1 MVHKSSSQ
9 LPTSAARRHFMRITA
24 AGAGRLS
31 AIAIA
36 SSILVGKTKDANAW
50 GIFPRHAPGT
60 GPNCFARGTRVLT
73 SHGEVPV
80 EDLAN
85 GDLVITANGALPIKW
100 IARQTFRKNESASWH
115 PSVLP
120 IRVSRFA
127 IDDQTPH
134 RDLYLSQEHA
144 LLIDGILIP
153 VRYLVN
159 GRSITVD
166 NNAGKAEA
174 IEYFSVQL
182 DTHQVIFAEGAA
194 AETFRYAGFYQI
206 AWDNLAGYQ
215 ELYGEHEVL
224 PSFAPV
230 YQYNGGRAEVRALLR
245 LAASR
250 FVDVRDPLQIAYD
263 RIAARAMAM
272 AA

>member
-1 MVHKSSSQ
+1 
-9 LPTSAARRHFMRITA
+9 MRIIA

-31 AIAIA
+31 AVAIA

-60 GPNCFARGTRVLT
+60 DPNCFARGTRVLT
-73 SHGEVPV
+73 SRGEVPV
-80 EDLAN
+80 ENLAN
-85 GDLVITANGALPIKW
+85 GDLVITANGALSIKW
-100 IARQTFRKNESASWH
+100 TGRQTFRKNEAASWH
-115 PSVLP
+115 SRVLP

-134 RDLYLSQEHA
+134 RDLYLSQDHA
-144 LLIDGILIP
+144 LLIDGVLIP
-153 VRYLVN
+153 VKYLVN
-159 GRSITVD
+159 GRSIAVD
-166 NNAGKAEA
+166 NGWSKSEA

-194 AETFRYAGFYQI
+194 AETFRHAGFYQI

-215 ELYGEHEVL
+215 ELYGEHEVMS
-224 PSFAPV
+224 SFAPI
-230 YQYNGGRAEVRALLR
+230 YRYNSSRAEVRALLR

-263 RIAARAMAM
+263 RIATRAMA
-272 AA
+272 A